1 MKRIVAVMVLG
12 LTALGVGCDP
22 GPIYGP
28 DVPRVSVGTIT
39 DRQSWKAT
47 GNLEDGALAADG
59 NINTIAIAQAGNSSS
74 LTIDLGQ
81 ACTFNFVVVDHGRN
95 ELGYARQVEIATS
108 IDGRTFTPQANCP
121 GTRRVSNFLLK
132 SAVLARYLRITAVQ
146 PGTNPWSV
154 AEVYIQ

>member
-1 MKRIVAVMVLG
+1 MVLS
-12 LTALGVGCDP
+12 LAVLGVGCDP

-39 DRQSWKAT
+39 DRQNWTAK
-47 GNLEDGALAADG
+47 GNLEDTDLSTDG
-59 NINTIAIAQAGNSSS
+59 NINTISIAQAGISSS

-81 ACTFNFVVVDHGRN
+81 ACTFNFVVIDHGRN

-121 GTRRVSNFLLK
+121 GTRRVSNFLLN
-132 SAVLARYLRITAVQ
+132 STVLARYVRITAIQ
-146 PGTNPWSV
+146 PGEKPWSV